1 MKAAEK
7 KAAFLVK
14 SFSKKLVLLKSLI
27 KIFTLKTFINP
38 KDLIFLLEG
47 T

>member
-14 SFSKKLVLLKSLI
+14 SFSKS
-27 KIFTLKTFINP
+27 FAFII
-38 KDLIFLLEG
+38 LIF
-47 T
+47 